1 MKILAFGEILW
12 DIYSNKKIIGGAPFN
27 FAAHLAQHGEAVYML
42 SSLGD
47 DSEGKEAR
55 SFLKKRGISTE
66 YVSFLKDKE
75 TGKCLVSLDEKA
87 VPTYNLLNNVAYD
100 FINCDTVPNQ
110 FDVLYFGTLSLRNE
124 HNRLSLKKLISN
136 SDYKEIF
143 VDVNIREPFFTNETV
158 IFAVENASILKI
170 SLEELPIVSEIL
182 GINKFKGHEE
192 FAQILAETYK
202 KLKVVLITLGGNGA
216 YALNIADKK
225 GYSCKSQ
232 KVEPKSTVGAGDS
245 FSAAFLHRYLRGC
258 DMQFC
263 IEYAAKVAAFVVS
276 KYDAVPNYCINDFM

>member
-1 MKILAFGEILW
+1 M
-12 DIYSNKKIIGGAPFN
+12 
-27 FAAHLAQHGEAVYML
+27 
-42 SSLGD
+42 
-47 DSEGKEAR
+47 
-55 SFLKKRGISTE
+55 
-66 YVSFLKDKE
+66 
-75 TGKCLVSLDEKA
+75 
-87 VPTYNLLNNVAYD
+87 
-100 FINCDTVPNQ
+100 
-110 FDVLYFGTLSLRNE
+110 
-124 HNRLSLKKLISN
+124 
-136 SDYKEIF
+136 
-143 VDVNIREPFFTNETV
+143 NIREPFFTNETV

-263 IEYAAKVAAFVVS
+263 IEYAAKVAASKIAVS
-276 KYDAVPNYCINDFM
+276 VGFLPSRMSMT